1 MKWFAPPPAPMTE
14 EVKEALIREHPDG
27 LRVVLAE
34 EFPSE
39 CNAAGDL
46 LGIDCDDLAT
56 LLLDEPPATGLLQ

>member
-14 EVKEALIREHPDG
+14 EVKETLIREHPDG

-39 CNAAGDL
+39 CNAASDL
-46 LGIDCDDLAT
+46 LGITCEDLAT
-56 LLLDEPPATGLLQ
+56 LLLDEPSATDRLQ